1 MAPLI
6 VDIFSLTLKILLFS
20 KKAQESTGH
29 RRPTYRRPRATTTR
43 WTSSWRSWGA
53 VRRKPAMPSTA
64 RAAGRRQ
71 GTRRA
76 SRQPIGSGGRWRS
89 QRGTAGTAS
98 RHLAGTARGRGL
110 PQHRHRGGTA
120 VGTTAGGKQGH
131 FVFLTR
137 TWSHV
142 TKIFFIFF
150 LCSVPEKRTQTW
162 GAHVC
167 VFPPRSHAVP
177 TLESN
182 GRKH

>member
-1 MAPLI
+1 MTALLI
-6 VDIFSLTLKILLFS
+6 FL
-20 KKAQESTGH
+20 
-29 RRPTYRRPRATTTR
+29 RRPRATTTR

-120 VGTTAGGKQGH
+120 VGTTAGGKQGL
-131 FVFLTR
+131 FVFFDLNM
-137 TWSHV
+137 V
-142 TKIFFIFF
+142 TCHIHILHLF
-150 LCSVPEKRTQTW
+150 SVFCLKKGVAKRTQTW
-162 GAHVC
+162 VC
-167 VFPPRSHAVP
+167 TCVRVPTPFPRRSHP
-177 TLESN
+177 
-182 GRKH
+182 